1 MRQQFAQ
8 QANMVGAWIEKQ
20 MKAVSATLQVAQKDQ
35 QASLKQCEQEV
46 VAYKP
51 HMDELEACNQAVQEA
66 MIFEN
71 PHTNYTMEVN
81 YNFNGWQLAKMK
93 KSISDMSLP

>member
-8 QANMVGAWIEKQ
+8 KANMVGPWIEKQ
-20 MKAVSATLQVAQKDQ
+20 MKAVIDLGFNLQIALEDQ
-35 QASLKQCEQEV
+35 QTNLKQYEQVV

-71 PHTNYTMEVN
+71 PHTDYTMEVSA
-81 YNFNGWQLAKMK
+81 GL
-93 KSISDMSLP
+93 